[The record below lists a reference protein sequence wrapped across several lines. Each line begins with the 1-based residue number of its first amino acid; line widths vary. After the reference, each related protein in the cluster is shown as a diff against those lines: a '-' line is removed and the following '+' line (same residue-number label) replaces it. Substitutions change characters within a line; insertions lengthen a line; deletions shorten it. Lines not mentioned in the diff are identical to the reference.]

1 MRSDSLGWCSIAPE
15 GVWLV
20 CSSRGAQEDLVLMRT
35 DGSETVRLLDDA
47 AKDRNATWS
56 PDGESIGFMS
66 TRSGVWEL
74 WSIQRDGSDLR
85 QLTDL
90 KADVYE
96 AVWAADGRRALT
108 SVTVSPPFG
117 MWVFDTSAAA
127 TPANAQFFPTPAQ
140 VAFAAE
146 AWSPD
151 GTLVAGS
158 MLNASGNP
166 DRPAV
171 REFPDGRIRTMDL
184 AKPVRARD
192 YLIAGWLGG
201 SRRFV
206 AATGDGLAVI
216 DAVTGAVRPIAGA
229 PAAERYRLSADG
241 RQLLF
246 EQVVLDS
253 DVWLME
259 LKR

>member
-1 MRSDSLGWCSIAPE
+1 
-15 GVWLV
+15 
-20 CSSRGAQEDLVLMRT
+20 
-35 DGSETVRLLDDA
+35 
-47 AKDRNATWS
+47 
-56 PDGESIGFMS
+56 MS

-241 RQLLF
+241 RQLFF